1 MYFTY
6 ILEAEIIVVL
16 ELPREGRE
24 KSKEPEGS
32 SQVSSMEIRVR
43 AKMLGVFPCH
53 LLSTLIKI
61 QM

>member
-24 KSKEPEGS
+24 KCKEPEGS

-43 AKMLGVFPCH
+43 AKMLGCFHVICFP
-53 LLSTLIKI
+53 
-61 QM
+61 Q